1 MAERG
6 ISMRDIFLM
15 WTWHL
20 DEVHADTVW
29 GYSYDIHGIYGVEVG
44 YLGNGTFRK
53 IFFRSSSF
61 SAAPFKPHFTHPSI
75 VLLQSILCT
84 V

>member
-1 MAERG
+1 
-6 ISMRDIFLM
+6 M

-20 DEVHADTVW
+20 DEVHAGTVW

-53 IFFRSSSF
+53 FFLGAHLF
-61 SAAPFKPHFTHPSI
+61 PLHPSNRI
-75 VLLQSILCT
+75 SLIRALFYYNLYYVLSEHHHLFI
-84 V
+84 